1 MPHLPLAYC
10 RIPQARRLCLS
21 SRKAASIGISGLAL
35 FALVLPSEPEG
46 WRGGAI
52 SDAFCQ
58 FVYVVAGWDDLFQE
72 RQDVGRYL
80 PLIVLEAQVHMMLPA
95 WVIGDR
101 MTYWLV
107 G

>member
-1 MPHLPLAYC
+1 MPHLPLLYS
-10 RIPQARRLCLS
+10 RIPRARGLCLS
-21 SRKAASIGISGLAL
+21 SRKAASIGISGLAWS
-35 FALVLPSEPEG
+35 ALMLPRALEG
-46 WRGGAI
+46 WRGWAI

-58 FVYVVAGWDDLFQE
+58 FVYVVADRDGLYHE

-80 PLIVLEAQVHMMLPA
+80 SLIVLEAQVHMMLPA